1 MVSYIK
7 EGTKAKGILNMI
19 QRKTFRSKRGNIV
32 KWRRLHIEEL
42 YNVYRS
48 LNIVRVSKST
58 RIEEDKRAFKIL
70 TGKSGGKGLLGMS
83 SRRRE
88 ENIRM
93 DFTEIDVSK
102 GIWVD
107 SAQNRDCWRALS
119 NTTLNIWVP

>member
-48 LNIVRVSKST
+48 LNIVRMIKT
-58 RIEEDKRAFKIL
+58 RRLRWADNGSE
-70 TGKSGGKGLLGMS
+70 
-83 SRRRE
+83 
-88 ENIRM
+88 
-93 DFTEIDVSK
+93 
-102 GIWVD
+102 
-107 SAQNRDCWRALS
+107 
-119 NTTLNIWVP
+119 IWVPTQNELNEVQAAEVKS